1 VKTGVLVAVVVLACA
16 SAAYAATPLVPRSTQ
31 DQLKSLVEEFGKPE
45 LAYMPTAAPKYFRL
59 LNFGASRSLLSYTVV
74 DSRYPTGNQQERA
87 VFFFIEPYRGSVAA
101 CRQAKNG
108 VAHFGKIN
116 VYFQAF
122 AAWRCV
128 LAPNG
133 KLVRLKA
140 ESSIVRGGALG
151 LMVAA
156 ITRIH

>member
-1 VKTGVLVAVVVLACA
+1 MKKAVIGVALLLVCA
-16 SAAYAATPLVPRSTQ
+16 GAAQARAPLVPASTQ
-31 DQLKSLVEEFGKPE
+31 SQLKTLVAEFGKPE
-45 LAYMPTAAPKYFRL
+45 LAYVPTAAPKYFYL
-59 LNFGASRSLLSYTVV
+59 VNFGASRTSINYTLA
-74 DSRYPTGNQQERA
+74 DSRYPTGNPQERA
-87 VFFFIEPYRGSVAA
+87 VFVFIEGFSGSVAK

-108 VAHFGKIN
+108 FLRVGTIK
-116 VYFQAF
+116 VYYQGF